1 MPLVEK
7 LAIFNIVALENSEK
21 NIKMSSDFYIENFQY
36 PNVLFIIGLLVYFL
50 EMVQYI
56 LVLML
61 KNQ

>member
-36 PNVLFIIGLLVYFL
+36 PNVLFIIGLFLGDGSIYFSFDAKK
-50 EMVQYI
+50 I
-56 LVLML
+56 
-61 KNQ
+61 NST

>member
-1 MPLVEK
+1 LPLVEK